1 MSHSKI
7 KNETEYSL
15 SIGIT
20 KMIQM
25 VDATKP
31 MLAKISL
38 LSNNFFNRFIH
49 KSTKFNSTIM

>member
-1 MSHSKI
+1 
-7 KNETEYSL
+7 
-15 SIGIT
+15 
-20 KMIQM
+20 MIQM

-49 KSTKFNSTIM
+49 KSTKSISTIMQINVDY